1 MKIIGSKFWG
11 QDSSI
16 CLLDFQKKNIFAITS
31 DRISRIK
38 KDNFDVGIIID
49 NYVDKLDNPEA
60 IVGSFSTFDGFDTC
74 LENKGTS
81 YFWLNFT
88 RILRKITKPRF
99 YSDVIKKKN
108 FLDKAKI
115 TFLLIFKPAFF
126 INFFFGI
133 ITLKNTKREKKFHL
147 IFIKNIVLKA

>member
-38 KDNFDVGIIID
+38 KDNIDVGIIID

-60 IVGSFSTFDGFDTC
+60 IVGSFSTFMD
-74 LENKGTS
+74 LIPV
-81 YFWLNFT
+81 WRT
-88 RILRKITKPRF
+88 RGHHI
-99 YSDVIKKKN
+99 S
-108 FLDKAKI
+108 
-115 TFLLIFKPAFF
+115 
-126 INFFFGI
+126 G
-133 ITLKNTKREKKFHL
+133 
-147 IFIKNIVLKA
+147 